1 MVASQKVMS
10 DTAVTSAMEVVS
22 QMEALAATGE
32 WEQIADVAERLR
44 AAVLDVPET
53 ERRSVLIAAQQ
64 CTDKVLA
71 EAQHAHESVSGK
83 ISELRRGQVAKK
95 AYELR

>member
-1 MVASQKVMS
+1 MVASQKVMNDS
-10 DTAVTSAMEVVS
+10 AATAAMDIVS
-22 QMEALAATGE
+22 QMEALAAAGE
-32 WEQIADVAERLR
+32 WEQVADVSERLR
-44 AAVLDVPET
+44 VAVLNIPEA
-53 ERRSVLIAAQQ
+53 ERRSVLVAAQQ

-71 EAQHAHESVSGK
+71 EAKQAHESVSGK

>member
-1 MVASQKVMS
+1 MVASQKVMTDS
-10 DTAVTSAMEVVS
+10 AATAAMEIVS

-32 WEQIADVAERLR
+32 WEQVADVAERLR
-44 AAVLDVPET
+44 AAVLTVPET
-53 ERRSVLIAAQQ
+53 GRRDVLIAAQH

-71 EAQHAHESVSGK
+71 DAKLAHESVSGK
-83 ISELRRGQVAKK
+83 LSELRRGQVAKK

>member
-1 MVASQKVMS
+1 MVASQKVMTDS
-10 DTAVTSAMEVVS
+10 AAITAMDIAS
-22 QMEALAATGE
+22 QMEALAAAGD
-32 WEQIADVAERLR
+32 WEQISDIAARLR
-44 AAVLDVPET
+44 AAVLNVPEA

-64 CTDKVLA
+64 CTEKVLA
-71 EAQHAHESVSGK
+71 DAKLAHQLVGGK